1 MIVDLKFNLTMSS
14 NLLNSIPSLEGTTNY
29 KQWQTLMRSFLM
41 AQGLWIRMNKVRPIL
56 VKFRPVTTIVPAVP
70 PNEDGSGGSKETITT
85 STQTLN
91 DEEFA
96 KLEEKVDEWEENN
109 AKALGSITLRLHSSI
124 AYQVRE
130 ADDASEL
137 WKDLETRYGK
147 PGPAA
152 AYIEFKK
159 VLNTRIPDN
168 ADPSLAIDEM
178 CAHLGRLAQMEFEI
192 PPKIGVLLLM
202 AKLPPSMENI
212 AQELN
217 RDDDFGDT
225 TFEEVRRMILL
236 SWEQRSGHPRQQQ
249 KAQKLS
255 AVKRAPNDPSFVSQQ
270 NNEGSSRGDEG
281 PQQRG

>member
-1 MIVDLKFNLTMSS
+1 MSS

-137 WKDLETRYGK
+137 WRELESRYGK

-178 CAHLGRLAQMEFEI
+178 CAHLHWGQRGTY
-192 PPKIGVLLLM
+192 P
-202 AKLPPSMENI
+202 
-212 AQELN
+212 
-217 RDDDFGDT
+217 GDT
-225 TFEEVRRMILL
+225 LRI
-236 SWEQRSGHPRQQQ
+236 H
-249 KAQKLS
+249 
-255 AVKRAPNDPSFVSQQ
+255 
-270 NNEGSSRGDEG
+270 
-281 PQQRG
+281 